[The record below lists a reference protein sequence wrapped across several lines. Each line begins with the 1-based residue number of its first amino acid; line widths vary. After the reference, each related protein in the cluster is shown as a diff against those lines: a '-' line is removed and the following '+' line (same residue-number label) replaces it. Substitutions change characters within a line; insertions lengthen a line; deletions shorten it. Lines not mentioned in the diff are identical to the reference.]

1 MAATEMNTEIRSDV
15 EPERVGLVWM
25 DAEQAMIARWRGE
38 PTVERLASDVPPKRQ
53 AMGSVRRGPA
63 RRSGGGRVPGHGTE
77 GRHRDLLRR
86 YFADLV
92 GRVADLDVIEVT
104 GRGLPYRQ
112 FAELFR
118 QLASRRNADVEVRTR
133 RMSRRPTEPQ
143 LAARLREMVGEQLP
157 RRTAGSNQWTE
168 ARERPRRADARA
180 FPATSLATRN
190 GVPFRNDER
199 SNSRSRSCSLTTRLP
214 YSRHRWEEAAMN
226 AEPPGPPA
234 VACGC

>member
-63 RRSGGGRVPGHGTE
+63 RPSGGGRVPGHGTE

-133 RMSRRPTEPQ
+133 RMSPAHGAP
-143 LAARLREMVGEQLP
+143 
-157 RRTAGSNQWTE
+157 AGSS
-168 ARERPRRADARA
+168 AAGDGRRAAPPSDRRIEPVDRGAGHDRVGPTHGPFQQRA
-180 FPATSLATRN
+180 WQPETASPP
-190 GVPFRNDER
+190 G
-199 SNSRSRSCSLTTRLP
+199 TTRD
-214 YSRHRWEEAAMN
+214 RTRGRDHAR
-226 AEPPGPPA
+226 
-234 VACGC
+234 

>member
-63 RRSGGGRVPGHGTE
+63 RPSGGGRVPGHGTE

-168 ARERPRRADARA
+168 ARDTTASGRRTGLSSNEPGNPKRRPLPERREIELEVEIM
-180 FPATSLATRN
+180 LAN
-190 GVPFRNDER
+190 NPV
-199 SNSRSRSCSLTTRLP
+199 
-214 YSRHRWEEAAMN
+214 
-226 AEPPGPPA
+226 A
-234 VACGC
+234 V